1 MPALPWRAKAPVSS
15 NQEYLA
21 MATFL
26 PLQSYRAMPRF
37 LRLTTSVAGQLER
50 TGGLVGYSLLAQP
63 ARKRFWTLSAW
74 IDRRALSAFVRE
86 MPHLAVMG
94 QLRPHLGPTRFTA
107 WTVLGC
113 ALPISWHEATE
124 RLMSP
129 DASSTGGEP

>member
-63 ARKRFWTLSAW
+63 ARNRFWTLSAW

-86 MPHLAVMG
+86 MPHLGAMG
-94 QLRPHLGPTRFTA
+94 QLRPHMGPTRFTA

>member
-15 NQEYLA
+15 DQEYLA

-86 MPHLAVMG
+86 MPHLDAMQ
-94 QLRPHLGPTRFTA
+94 QLRPHMGPTRFTA
-107 WTVLGC
+107 WTVLGS
-113 ALPISWHEATE
+113 ALPISWHEAME

>member
-15 NQEYLA
+15 DQEYLV

-26 PLQSYRAMPRF
+26 PLQSYRSMPRF

-86 MPHLAVMG
+86 MPHLGAMQ
-94 QLRPHLGPTRFTA
+94 QLRPHMGPTRFTA
-107 WTVLGC
+107 WTVLGS
-113 ALPISWHEATE
+113 ALPISWNEATE
-124 RLMSP
+124 RVMSP
-129 DASSTGGEP
+129 AASGAGDVT

>member
-15 NQEYLA
+15 DQEYLA

-63 ARKRFWTLSAW
+63 ARKSFWTLSAW

-86 MPHLAVMG
+86 MPHLGAMQ
-94 QLRPHLGPTRFTA
+94 QLRPHMGPTRFTA

>member
-15 NQEYLA
+15 DREYLA
-21 MATFL
+21 MATYL

-50 TGGLVGYSLLAQP
+50 SGGLVGYSLLAQP

-86 MPHLAVMG
+86 MPHLGAMQ
-94 QLRPHLGPTRFTA
+94 QLRPHMGPTRFTA
-107 WTVLGC
+107 WTVLGS
-113 ALPISWHEATE
+113 ALPISWHEAME

>member
-1 MPALPWRAKAPVSS
+1 MPALPWRAKAPVSA

-26 PLQSYRAMPRF
+26 PLQSYRAMPQF

-86 MPHLAVMG
+86 MPHLGAMQ
-94 QLRPHLGPTRFTA
+94 QLRPHMGPTRFTA
-107 WTVLGC
+107 WTVLGS

-129 DASSTGGEP
+129 DASSTGGEL

>member
-1 MPALPWRAKAPVSS
+1 MPALPWRAKAPVSA

-86 MPHLAVMG
+86 MPHLGAMQ
-94 QLRPHLGPTRFTA
+94 QLRPHMGPTRFTA

-129 DASSTGGEP
+129 DASSTGVEP

>member
-1 MPALPWRAKAPVSS
+1 MPALPWRAKAPVSAD
-15 NQEYLA
+15 QEYLA

-63 ARKRFWTLSAW
+63 ARKSFWTLSAW

-86 MPHLAVMG
+86 MPHLGAMQ
-94 QLRPHLGPTRFTA
+94 QLRPHMGPTRFTA
-107 WTVLGC
+107 WTVLGG

>member
-1 MPALPWRAKAPVSS
+1 MPALPWRAKTPVALE
-15 NQEYLA
+15 QEYLA

-26 PLQSYRAMPRF
+26 PLQSYRATPRF
-37 LRLTTSVAGQLER
+37 LRLTSSVAEQLER
-50 TGGLVGYSLLAQP
+50 TGGLVGYSPLAQP
-63 ARKRFWTLSAW
+63 ASKKFWTLSAW
-74 IDRRALSAFVRE
+74 IDRRALSAFVLE
-86 MPHLAVMG
+86 MPHPGAMQ
-94 QLRPHLGPTRFTA
+94 QLRPHMGPTRFTA

>member
-15 NQEYLA
+15 DREYLA

-63 ARKRFWTLSAW
+63 ASKRFWTLSAW
-74 IDRRALSAFVRE
+74 TNRRALSAFVRE
-86 MPHLAVMG
+86 MPHLGAMQ
-94 QLRPHLGPTRFTA
+94 QLRPHMGPTRFTA
-107 WTVLGC
+107 WTVLGS
-113 ALPISWHEATE
+113 ALPISWHEAME

>member
-15 NQEYLA
+15 DQEYLA

-37 LRLTTSVAGQLER
+37 LRLTTSVAGQLEH

-86 MPHLAVMG
+86 MPHLGAM
-94 QLRPHLGPTRFTA
+94 QRLRPHMGPTRFTA
-107 WTVLGC
+107 WTVLGS
-113 ALPISWHEATE
+113 ALPISWHEAME

>member
-15 NQEYLA
+15 DQEYLA

-63 ARKRFWTLSAW
+63 ARKTFWTLSAW

-86 MPHLAVMG
+86 MPHLGAMQ
-94 QLRPHLGPTRFTA
+94 QLRPHMGPTRFTA
-107 WTVLGC
+107 WTVLGS

-129 DASSTGGEP
+129 DASSTGGGP

>member
-1 MPALPWRAKAPVSS
+1 
-15 NQEYLA
+15 

-63 ARKRFWTLSAW
+63 ASKRFWTLSAW
-74 IDRRALSAFVRE
+74 TDRRALSAFVRE
-86 MPHLAVMG
+86 MPHLGAMQ
-94 QLRPHLGPTRFTA
+94 QLRTHMGPTRFTA

>member
-15 NQEYLA
+15 DREYLA

-37 LRLTTSVAGQLER
+37 LRLTTSVAGQLEH

-86 MPHLAVMG
+86 MPHLGAMQ
-94 QLRPHLGPTRFTA
+94 QLRPHMGPTRFTA
-107 WTVLGC
+107 WTVLGS
-113 ALPISWHEATE
+113 ALPISWHEAME

>member
-1 MPALPWRAKAPVSS
+1 MPALPWRARAPVSA

-26 PLQSYRAMPRF
+26 PLRSYRAMPRF
-37 LRLTTSVAGQLER
+37 LRLATSVTGQLER

-63 ARKRFWTLSAW
+63 ARKRFWTLSVW

-86 MPHLAVMG
+86 MPHLGAMQ
-94 QLRPHLGPTRFTA
+94 QLRPHMGPTRFTA

-113 ALPISWHEATE
+113 ALPISWNEATE

>member
-15 NQEYLA
+15 DQEYLA

-86 MPHLAVMG
+86 MPHLGAMQ
-94 QLRPHLGPTRFTA
+94 QLKPHMGPTRFTA

>member
-15 NQEYLA
+15 DQEYLA

-63 ARKRFWTLSAW
+63 ARKSFWTLSAW

-86 MPHLAVMG
+86 MPHLGAMQ
-94 QLRPHLGPTRFTA
+94 QLRPHMGPTRFTA

-129 DASSTGGEP
+129 DASSTGGKP

>member
-15 NQEYLA
+15 DQEYLA

-26 PLQSYRAMPRF
+26 PLQSYRAMPEF

-50 TGGLVGYSLLAQP
+50 TCGLVGYSLLAQP
-63 ARKRFWTLSAW
+63 ARKKLWTLSAW

-86 MPHLAVMG
+86 MPHLGAMQ
-94 QLRPHLGPTRFTA
+94 QLRPHMGPTRFTA
-107 WTVLGC
+107 WTVLGS
-113 ALPISWHEATE
+113 ALPISWHEAME

-129 DASSTGGEP
+129 AASSTGGGP

>member
-63 ARKRFWTLSAW
+63 ARKSFWTLSVW

-86 MPHLAVMG
+86 MPHLGAMQ
-94 QLRPHLGPTRFTA
+94 QLRPHMGPTRFTA
-107 WTVLGC
+107 WAVLGS
-113 ALPISWHEATE
+113 ALPIGWHEATE

-129 DASSTGGEP
+129 DASSTGGQP

>member
-1 MPALPWRAKAPVSS
+1 MPALPWRAKAPVSC

-74 IDRRALSAFVRE
+74 IDRRALSVFVRE
-86 MPHLAVMG
+86 MPHLGAMQ
-94 QLRPHLGPTRFTA
+94 QLRPHMGPTRFTA

>member
-1 MPALPWRAKAPVSS
+1 MHALPWRAKAPVSA

-86 MPHLAVMG
+86 MPHLGAMQ
-94 QLRPHLGPTRFTA
+94 QLRPHMGPTRFTA

>member
-1 MPALPWRAKAPVSS
+1 MPALPWRAKAPVTSD
-15 NQEYLA
+15 QEYLA

-86 MPHLAVMG
+86 MPHLGAMQ
-94 QLRPHLGPTRFTA
+94 QLRPHMGPTRFTA
-107 WTVLGC
+107 WTVLGS
-113 ALPISWHEATE
+113 ALPIGWHEATK

-129 DASSTGGEP
+129 DASSGGGP

>member
-15 NQEYLA
+15 DQEYLA

-50 TGGLVGYSLLAQP
+50 TGGLVGHSLLAQP
-63 ARKRFWTLSAW
+63 ASKRFWTLSAW

-86 MPHLAVMG
+86 MPHLGAMQ
-94 QLRPHLGPTRFTA
+94 QLRPHMGPTRFTA